1 MNYRQN
7 GDSFSYNIIVSN
19 GSPYADTN
27 VVTVIDA
34 LPAGLAYS
42 SVEKTQGSWNA
53 GTLTWTIPSLPGKT
67 ATQLK
72 LWVTVTDIT
81 EGPFAITYDVTGTL
95 TDVDLSNNTKTLT
108 ATQVVG
114 APDAGGVN
122 DIKGTLEIDVAEN
135 DTKCTYGDTEYRLDE
150 DSIVNGTLVSWDEET
165 GIGIF
170 KPIDPTLDITAAYS
184 LWCVVGVDE
193 FEKSPVVTIR
203 IKAQLDNKNIFDH
216 KISSVPYADLTNDD
230 KDVLELQYSEIT
242 LSDYCWRLIKNAD
255 GITTSGEPIDCDESA
270 DNKIFHY
277 CSVVYCEDIAND
289 CPGCPL
295 NQLPADIQA
304 LLTLEEDYTAEIGD
318 SIEVQH
324 PNATSSYQYTE
335 LGWVRNA
342 CGCVLKISADE
353 GNILTLGTDNA
364 PYINPE
370 TYFAALGIVEENQ
383 DTLGSPRIVDPSENG
398 KTFTNTLLNELN
410 YYILPAAS
418 PGLKYNFSVIDE
430 HGIRIKVDTDD
441 YIHSLGT
448 LSSSGGYI
456 ISTTP
461 GAYITLIAL
470 NETLWVAF
478 PVSAGWLVDTL
489 VPSTSPTPT
498 PTVTP
503 TNTVTPTITPTVT
516 ATPSITP
523 TETATPTVTPS
534 ISITSSVTPTVTRS
548 VTPTVTPSPV

>member
-7 GDSFSYNIIVSN
+7 GDSFYYNIIVSN

-27 VVTVIDA
+27 VVTVVNA
-34 LPAGLAYS
+34 LPTGLAYS
-42 SVEKTQGSWNA
+42 HVEKTQGTWNA
-53 GTLTWTIPSLPGKT
+53 GTLTWTIPTLPGKT

-81 EGPFAITYDVTGTL
+81 EGPFSITWDVTGTL
-95 TDVDLSNNTKTLT
+95 NDVDLSNNTKT
-108 ATQVVG
+108 AIAEPVVG

-122 DIKGTLEIDVAEN
+122 DVVGTLQVDVSEN

-150 DSIVNGTLVSWDEET
+150 DSIVNGTLVSWNINT
-165 GIGIF
+165 GVGIF
-170 KPIDPTLDITAAYS
+170 KPIDPTLDITAEYS

-203 IKAQLDNKNIFDH
+203 IKPQLDNKNIFDH

-230 KDVLELQYSEIT
+230 KSVLEAQYPEII
-242 LSDYCWRLIKNAD
+242 LSDYCWRLIKNGD
-255 GITTSGEPIDCDESA
+255 GVTTSGEPIDCDESA

-277 CSVVYCEDIAND
+277 CSVVACEDTPND

-295 NQLPADIQA
+295 NQLPADIQT
-304 LLTLEEDYTAEIGD
+304 LLSFEPDYTPEIGD

-335 LGWVRNA
+335 LGWVRNS
-342 CGCVLKISADE
+342 CGCVFKISQDA
-353 GNILTLGTDNA
+353 GNLLSLGSDNA
-364 PYINPE
+364 PFIGHPA
-370 TYFAALGIVEENQ
+370 YFAAVGMVEENQ
-383 DTLGSPRIVDPSENG
+383 DTLGSPRIVGVEESG

-410 YYILPAAS
+410 YYVLPSAS
-418 PGLKYNFSVIDE
+418 PGLVYNFVVIDE

-441 YIHSLGT
+441 YIHSLGN

-456 ISTTP
+456 ISTTV
-461 GAYITLIAL
+461 GSYITLVAL

-478 PVSAGWLVDTL
+478 PVSSGWVVDTL
-489 VPSTSPTPT
+489 VPSVTPT
-498 PTVTP
+498 PSRTVTP
-503 TNTVTPTITPTVT
+503 SVTVTPSESVTPSV
-516 ATPSITP
+516 TPSITP
-523 TETATPTVTPS
+523 S
-534 ISITSSVTPTVTRS
+534 
-548 VTPTVTPSPV
+548 VTPSPA